1 MRYICQR
8 LFEDVV
14 GVSTHYNNLKEA
26 EYKRLVCFS
35 KKLPTLNIKIEKEVS
50 KIRQQWKSI
59 TNVILEGR
67 EDLILKT
74 LFAAT
79 RQLMIIYN
87 KVDIDIPILHVMW
100 LDSIIKKIESN
111 DLSLFYFMVFTVF
124 IIYISK

>member
-1 MRYICQR
+1 MFQQEITN
-8 LFEDVV
+8 F
-14 GVSTHYNNLKEA
+14 K
-26 EYKRLVCFS
+26 YKNR
-35 KKLPTLNIKIEKEVS
+35 KEVS

-87 KVDIDIPILHVMW
+87 KVDVDIPILHVMW

-111 DLSLFYFMVFTVF
+111 DLSLFYFMAFTVL